1 VRKKLNH
8 YYINLCNID
17 ILIGMDGQQL
27 NGLNNIKR
35 NNMNT
40 PTKQTVYLPVK
51 VEYGLKTELI
61 EEEGYFFTPEQLN
74 QLLSD
79 VIKDNIE
86 EVIKKGSVWSNG
98 FGEDHDI
105 YVIDYGEEGIRDT
118 FDITFQKHKV

>member
-1 VRKKLNH
+1 MYKA
-8 YYINLCNID
+8 
-17 ILIGMDGQQL
+17 
-27 NGLNNIKR
+27 
-35 NNMNT
+35 
-40 PTKQTVYLPVK
+40 QTVYLPV
-51 VEYGLKTELI
+51 EITEEFWRKYDSG
-61 EEEGYFFTPEQLN
+61 EERPDYEIIDADNGERLDEWVNRQEGYFFTPEQLN